1 MSKPVPGVVG
11 SIYRR
16 KRMSKKWWI
25 VVAVVVVVGGLGL
38 IGYQYVAGRQQAIAE
53 AQASMETAVV
63 RRDTLLVTVDATGS
77 LAPNDEVALAFLSSG
92 RVAEVPVE
100 VGDVVQAGDVLVR
113 LDDAGAREAVAE
125 AELQVAQAEVDLAL
139 AQIEAEAGVAQ
150 ADLDAAQAEY
160 DETAA
165 LSARVGDQLA
175 SARINLERAQDAFA
189 DAQENYNE
197 VWDPARDWE
206 LQIKRMKDALE
217 AERES
222 TEQALRNAQLDLE
235 EAQAN
240 YSLAVADISESEVK
254 NAQEKLL
261 NAQVA
266 LESEPLQLEQLE
278 NALEQARLQ
287 LESAQRA
294 LEETVL
300 TAPVDST
307 VTSLDVEIGETA
319 SAGQAVVVLSG
330 LTTLEVEINLDETD
344 VPRVSVG
351 QEAQITLDAF
361 PDAELTGE
369 VTSIAPV
376 AQTESGVVL
385 YPVTVQLSPTQLP
398 IRAGMTADVEITT
411 VSQEDALIVPLRAV
425 HTEGDQAYVYRLV
438 GGQAEQ
444 VEVTLGMMTDTEVEI
459 TGGLAEGD
467 EVSVVAAPTQGSTS
481 GFGPGGMF
489 GGGD

>member
-1 MSKPVPGVVG
+1 VNKKRWIVATAVVLIAGLGVVG
-11 SIYRR
+11 
-16 KRMSKKWWI
+16 
-25 VVAVVVVVGGLGL
+25 
-38 IGYQYVAGRQQAIAE
+38 YQRIAAQQATVE
-53 AQASMETAVV
+53 EPTETAVV
-63 RRDTLLVTVDATGS
+63 QRGTLAVTIDATGS
-77 LAPNDEVALAFLSSG
+77 LAPHSEVSLSFSSSG
-92 RVAEVPVE
+92 QVAEVLVE
-100 VGDVVQAGDVLVR
+100 EGQQVEAGDPLIR
-113 LDDAGAREAVAE
+113 LDDVDAREAVAE
-125 AELQVAQAEVDLAL
+125 AELQVTQEESDLAL

-175 SARINLERAQDAFA
+175 SARINLERAQDALA

-197 VWDPARDWE
+197 AWDPARDWE
-206 LQIKRMKDALE
+206 LYMGRMKDALE

-222 TEQALRNAQLDLE
+222 TEQALRDAQLDLE
-235 EAQAN
+235 EAQAD

-278 NALEQARLQ
+278 NVLEQARLQ

-307 VTSLDVEIGETA
+307 VTSLDVEIGEMVNA
-319 SAGQAVVVLSG
+319 SEPVVVLSD
-330 LTTLEVEINLDETD
+330 LSVLVVEINLDETD
-344 VPRVSVG
+344 VAQVTVG
-351 QEAQITLDAF
+351 QEALVSVDAF
-361 PDAELTGE
+361 PDAELIGD
-369 VTSIAPV
+369 VTYIAPV
-376 AQTESGVVL
+376 AETQSGVVL
-385 YPVTVQLSPTQLP
+385 YPVTVRLEPNEFP
-398 IRAGMTADVEITT
+398 VRAGMTTDVEIISA
-411 VSQEDALIVPLRAV
+411 SQEGALIVPLRAV
-425 HTEGDQAYVYRLV
+425 HTEGERAYVYRLV
-438 GGQAEQ
+438 GGQTEQ

-459 TGGLAEGD
+459 TSGLAEGD
-467 EVSVVAAPTQGSTS
+467 EVSVVAAPTQGSER